1 MALSTDY
8 IRSGLS
14 SLTFNESGTLDILV
28 SIVNDIFIEETESFT
43 ILLSNPQPEDV
54 LFKPDNITITII
66 DDDEREF
73 YDFLY
78 QISIKYVATFVLIC
92 MLSFY

>member
-43 ILLSNPQPEDV
+43 ILLSNPQPEGV

-73 YDFLY
+73 
-78 QISIKYVATFVLIC
+78 
-92 MLSFY
+92 